1 MEWTREKRYLK
12 YKDWDAQTLLNLQT
26 QAATS
31 PYQMHYHVHPLSGL
45 INDPNGFSYYNGEY
59 HLFCQS
65 YPFGPVHGIKS
76 WIHFASSDMVHW
88 HYLGQAINPDSEL
101 DNAGAYSGSG
111 LVHNG
116 ELLLAYTGNHRD
128 KNWIR
133 TPYQVI
139 AKMDKNNKIVKDT
152 NPIILPPEHVTE
164 HFRDPQLFE
173 HNSKYYIIL
182 GAQDKDTKTGEIDV
196 YESDD
201 LKTWHEVGYLDF
213 SKEKMGYMI
222 ECPNLV
228 FVNDQPVLIFC
239 PQGLDKS
246 IASYDNIYPN
256 MYSVGKNIDLSQ
268 AKFTPTQKAPKDL
281 DDGFDVYATQ
291 AFNAPDGN
299 AYAISWVGLPD
310 CTYPTDDE
318 NWANTYSQVKRLE
331 VKDNELY
338 QHPLDSIKSL
348 RMDHE
353 AISNQAHLKDHTS
366 NQYELKLTIQPDQSG
381 KLFLNADSD
390 LKTGLILDFNT
401 GDSSRLIIDRSNVG
415 PKVNPEYGEQREV
428 LLDLHHELNL
438 DIFVDGSLCE
448 IFINDGKN
456 VATLRFFANPENQ
469 TIAFDHDLE
478 YDADFWKM
486 MPIM

>member
-1 MEWTREKRYLK
+1 
-12 YKDWDAQTLLNLQT
+12 
-26 QAATS
+26 
-31 PYQMHYHVHPLSGL
+31 
-45 INDPNGFSYYNGEY
+45 
-59 HLFCQS
+59 
-65 YPFGPVHGIKS
+65 
-76 WIHFASSDMVHW
+76 
-88 HYLGQAINPDSEL
+88 
-101 DNAGAYSGSG
+101 
-111 LVHNG
+111 
-116 ELLLAYTGNHRD
+116 
-128 KNWIR
+128 
-133 TPYQVI
+133 
-139 AKMDKNNKIVKDT
+139 
-152 NPIILPPEHVTE
+152 
-164 HFRDPQLFE
+164 
-173 HNSKYYIIL
+173 
-182 GAQDKDTKTGEIDV
+182 
-196 YESDD
+196 
-201 LKTWHEVGYLDF
+201 
-213 SKEKMGYMI
+213 MI

-256 MYSVGKNIDLSQ
+256 MYLVGKNIDLSQ
-268 AKFTPTQKAPKDL
+268 AKFTPAQKAPKDL